1 MTIPCENINVKA
13 PIYAC
18 NNGSD
23 FKSSTISSLFIIC
36 VLDVSFLD
44 TLFGKKNR
52 DTIVPRAI
60 KIEIVI
66 KTHSTPTTFQTPAD
80 EATVTAPTI
89 TGVTGNSTAGYEV
102 KGTADANATVEIRN
116 AGGTVIGTGTADELP
131 VTPVIV
137 GAVTVASSAGVW
149 NVVGVEWVFITI
161 SILMALGTIVSL
173 FFLPNNVSRKD
184 TSRTQ
189 MMNKE
194 DMVELLKSEPLLQ
207 AYIGAFT
214 LMFSQGIVTYMLP
227 VKVEAL
233 ALKAGPTIAAVP
245 TAAPDRAIA
254 FPCLFAFVC
263 FDKNVKAAGIK
274 KPSLNPCI
282 KRTTNSCSPL

>member
-60 KIEIVI
+60 KIEIVM
-66 KTHSTPTTFQTPAD
+66 KTHSTP
-80 EATVTAPTI
+80 
-89 TGVTGNSTAGYEV
+89 
-102 KGTADANATVEIRN
+102 
-116 AGGTVIGTGTADELP
+116 
-131 VTPVIV
+131 
-137 GAVTVASSAGVW
+137 AVA
-149 NVVGVEWVFITI
+149 FII
-161 SILMALGTIVSL
+161 
-173 FFLPNNVSRKD
+173 P
-184 TSRTQ
+184 
-189 MMNKE
+189 
-194 DMVELLKSEPLLQ
+194 
-207 AYIGAFT
+207 
-214 LMFSQGIVTYMLP
+214 
-227 VKVEAL
+227 
-233 ALKAGPTIAAVP
+233 LKAGPTIAAVP

-254 FPCLFAFVC
+254 FPCFFAVVC